1 MAQKIYSTPNSDDFY
16 VIPEFLEHQQCWM
29 VWPERTDNW
38 RLGAKPAQEKISK
51 LANIISEHEHVNMI
65 VSKNQFNN
73 ARNLLNKNITII
85 EMSTND
91 CFIRDYG
98 PIFLQNKV
106 TKNIR
111 GLKFNFNAWG
121 GEIAGIYSPWNDD
134 DMVAYK
140 IFELQK
146 IDYYFLPII
155 LESSMIMLDG
165 EGTCFAS
172 YEGILCQERNPNLS
186 QEQIEMYLKDYLNV
200 VNIIWIPYGLPYDE
214 TKGRLDNI
222 MCIVD
227 SNTILLS
234 WTENT
239 IDDRYLAVKNCWDVL
254 SKSINAH
261 GKKYKII
268 KIPLPKN
275 DIRNSDDI
283 KMIDFNI
290 YHNRI
295 LANQKL
301 VTSYLNLYIS
311 NKVVIIPTFNDEES
325 ETKLLDILSKTNVFN
340 NKQIVLFDARELIL
354 GKSGIHSLICHQPAL
369 ISTT

>member
-1 MAQKIYSTPNSDDFY
+1 
-16 VIPEFLEHQQCWM
+16 
-29 VWPERTDNW
+29 
-38 RLGAKPAQEKISK
+38 
-51 LANIISEHEHVNMI
+51 
-65 VSKNQFNN
+65 
-73 ARNLLNKNITII
+73 
-85 EMSTND
+85 
-91 CFIRDYG
+91 
-98 PIFLQNKV
+98 
-106 TKNIR
+106 
-111 GLKFNFNAWG
+111 
-121 GEIAGIYSPWNDD
+121 
-134 DMVAYK
+134 
-140 IFELQK
+140 
-146 IDYYFLPII
+146 
-155 LESSMIMLDG
+155 
-165 EGTCFAS
+165 
-172 YEGILCQERNPNLS
+172 
-186 QEQIEMYLKDYLNV
+186 
-200 VNIIWIPYGLPYDE
+200 
-214 TKGRLDNI
+214 

-254 SKSINAH
+254 SKSINVH

-275 DIRNSDDI
+275 DVRNSDDI

>member
-1 MAQKIYSTPNSDDFY
+1 MD
-16 VIPEFLEHQQCWM
+16 
-29 VWPERTDNW
+29 
-38 RLGAKPAQEKISK
+38 
-51 LANIISEHEHVNMI
+51 
-65 VSKNQFNN
+65 
-73 ARNLLNKNITII
+73 
-85 EMSTND
+85 
-91 CFIRDYG
+91 
-98 PIFLQNKV
+98 
-106 TKNIR
+106 
-111 GLKFNFNAWG
+111 
-121 GEIAGIYSPWNDD
+121 
-134 DMVAYK
+134 
-140 IFELQK
+140 
-146 IDYYFLPII
+146 
-155 LESSMIMLDG
+155 
-165 EGTCFAS
+165 
-172 YEGILCQERNPNLS
+172 
-186 QEQIEMYLKDYLNV
+186 
-200 VNIIWIPYGLPYDE
+200 GLPYDE